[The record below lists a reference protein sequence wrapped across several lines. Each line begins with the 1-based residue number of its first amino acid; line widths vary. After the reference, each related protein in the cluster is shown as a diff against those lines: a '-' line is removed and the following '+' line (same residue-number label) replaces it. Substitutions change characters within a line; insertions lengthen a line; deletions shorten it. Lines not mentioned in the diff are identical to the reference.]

1 LFFVPRKKAILA
13 QSFYNFGL
21 VDPLVESSTSV
32 TATGRT
38 IARVDQ
44 ARQVR
49 SKVNGIVFDQTD
61 ANQRTGL
68 KRVITFTGLAELTK
82 SMLKHM
88 FQRPLA

>member
-1 LFFVPRKKAILA
+1 M
-13 QSFYNFGL
+13 
-21 VDPLVESSTSV
+21 ESSTSV

-38 IARVDQ
+38 FARVDQ

-88 FQRPLA
+88 FQRPWCELLLPHTCAVPQTYQPILG